1 MALPE
6 RIRLTYKRYL
16 QKSGSSMLGSDYEAM
31 FYRRLIWNHD
41 TPGITVS
48 RIYDPL
54 PDVYYFEM
62 FNRHVHVATGYMYRE
77 DLEDFMEH
85 GYKILP
91 SNKQPGI
98 SFITEAT
105 TAKITAST
113 TTAPIAPTAISTTTN
128 TINTTTKKDNTM
140 SIDYDAATID
150 TMIEKLLQKKAELA
164 DIESRWKKDEDFNDG
179 DVIVVEYAYS
189 NDEGA
194 KVYTGA
200 LLKTKVGWFT
210 TLTNSLIGANKY
222 SSIVKFFENTC
233 VIKKVTYLAL
243 SEGVVMFSNVED
255 DFGIDD
261 DLPF

>member
-1 MALPE
+1 
-6 RIRLTYKRYL
+6 
-16 QKSGSSMLGSDYEAM
+16 
-31 FYRRLIWNHD
+31 
-41 TPGITVS
+41 
-48 RIYDPL
+48 
-54 PDVYYFEM
+54 
-62 FNRHVHVATGYMYRE
+62 
-77 DLEDFMEH
+77 MEH

-91 SNKQPGI
+91 SNKPTSI
-98 SFITEAT
+98 SFNTEST
-105 TAKITAST
+105 TGSLTYST
-113 TTAPIAPTAISTTTN
+113 TTAPIAPTTISTNTN

-140 SIDYDAATID
+140 NADYDAATID
-150 TMIEKLLQKKAELA
+150 SMIEELLQKKAALA

-255 DFGIDD
+255 DVDVD
-261 DLPF
+261 PS